1 MIATDLCQC
10 PDLALALSTPPAYTA
25 SSPMLGGSA
34 EKSHPDVVKGKP
46 APGQNICCIGYLS
59 EIKTKNRKLKIQGLG
74 KAITDRGGGDGHQPK
89 PLS

>member
-1 MIATDLCQC
+1 
-10 PDLALALSTPPAYTA
+10 
-25 SSPMLGGSA
+25 MLGGSA

-74 KAITDRGGGDGHQPK
+74 KAITDRGGETDTNQNPF
-89 PLS
+89 LSEKSAFSTRNENPNLLCSLQEDIC